1 MSEES
6 QQKAED
12 FITTG
17 QLQTWLGINNAQRLS
32 FQERGMPFI
41 RIGATTLYHLP
52 AVCGWLKQQESR
64 RPA

>member
-1 MSEES
+1 V
-6 QQKAED
+6 A
-12 FITTG
+12 
-17 QLQTWLGINNAQRLS
+17 GINNAQRLS

-52 AVCGWLKQQESR
+52 AVCGWLKQQETR